1 MGESSE
7 GVHDDPGEEA
17 QRRRGEVG
25 RAEPARIDEETEETH
40 QTEEL
45 STKKEAPPGFGR
57 SRA

>member
-17 QRRRGEVG
+17 QRRRGELG
-25 RAEPARIDEETEETH
+25 RAEPTRIDEETEETH
-40 QTEEL
+40 QTEEPL
-45 STKKEAPPGFGR
+45 ANKEAPPGLGR